1 MLADLIRQY
10 LDDLAVHHYSPR
22 TIRTRRRNLEAF
34 RAWCDTRDLREA
46 QQLTRDHCE
55 AYQRA
60 LFHHRTAADRP
71 LSIQAQR
78 LRLVELR
85 GFGKWLARRR
95 HLAYNPAGDLTMPR
109 TERLLPHHVLS
120 VTEVEAV
127 LARPDLD
134 TWDGLRDRA
143 LLEVLYSTG
152 IRRCELARLELAD
165 LDFERGVLA
174 VRLGKGKKDRV
185 VPIGQRALDWVSRY
199 LRDVRPTLPAAP
211 TQPALFLNITGGPLG
226 IEYLT
231 HRVRAYLDAAG
242 IAKKGACHLFRHTM
256 ATLMLDRGADLRHVQ
271 EMLGHA
277 RLETTQI
284 YTHVAIQKL
293 KDVHTATHPGAQDTP
308 GAAARLAADLSGA
321 PPPAPA
327 GATAPTSPPPAA
339 QPRP

>member
-1 MLADLIRQY
+1 MLSDLLRQY

-22 TIRTRRRNLEAF
+22 TLRTRRRNLAAF
-34 RAWCDTRDLREA
+34 CAWCANRDLREA
-46 QQLTRDHCE
+46 HELTREHCE

-60 LFHHRTAADRP
+60 LFQHRTAADRP

-109 TERLLPHHVLS
+109 TPRLLPHHVLS

-127 LARPDLD
+127 LATPDLA

-199 LRDVRPTLPAAP
+199 LREVRPTLATDA
-211 TQPALFLNITGGPLG
+211 TQPGLFLNAQGQALG

-242 IAKKGACHLFRHTM
+242 IAKQGACHLFRHTM
-256 ATLMLDRGADLRHVQ
+256 ATLMLDRGADVRHVQ

-308 GAAARLAADLSGA
+308 AAARDPAATT
-321 PPPAPA
+321 PPATTPA
-327 GATAPTSPPPAA
+327 S
-339 QPRP
+339 